1 MELVHK
7 SAMEELAE
15 INYQAYDF
23 APLECIIGDDTL
35 HFCRLLKAADS
46 AAMKQRMNGMKA
58 DLALIDR
65 KLKRF
70 CAKKEPLGE
79 VKYRIAL
86 YNHTYEAVIF
96 GRKGHSPF
104 IYVILGIGGL
114 ILLAWIM
121 R

>member
-1 MELVHK
+1 VELVHK

-15 INYQAYDF
+15 IDYLAYDF
-23 APLECIIGDDTL
+23 APLECIIGDNAL

-46 AAMKQRMNGMKA
+46 AAMKQRMNGLKA

-70 CAKKEPLGE
+70 SAKKEPLGE

-86 YNHTYEAVIF
+86 YNHTYEAVIC
-96 GRKGHSPF
+96 GRKGGW
-104 IYVILGIGGL
+104 LWKNL
-114 ILLAWIM
+114 I
-121 R
+121 